1 MDFKSK
7 DRKSIDFTFLI
18 LVIAL
23 LIYGLIMVFSA
34 SSASAHYY
42 NGDAFFFIK
51 KQGLFAILGLFGM
64 WIMSVIDINL
74 IKKFITPVLLV
85 TLVLLILVLIPGVG
99 MEING
104 ARRWIG
110 ISSISFQPSELAKY
124 VIILFIANSLSVR
137 KEPLDSFLKDLMPY
151 LVVIALFAGLVFL
164 EDHLSGAIVIAF
176 LGCLILYVAGT
187 KNSHFVALGVAGVIL
202 IIFGIIFEPYR
213 MARFTTFLDPF
224 KDPLGSGFQIVQSF
238 YAIGSGGFFGL
249 GLGQS
254 RQKYLYIPEPHNDFI
269 FSIICEEL
277 GFFGAVLLIILFALL
292 IWRGI
297 KIAMA
302 APDVFTSLTT
312 TGIIGLV
319 AFQTVVNIAVV
330 TGSMP
335 VTGMPLPFF
344 SYGGSALAFLLTSM
358 GFVLN
363 VSRNLEKEEI
373 KEIEE

>member
-176 LGCLILYVAGT
+176 LGCLILYVAGA

-202 IIFGIIFEPYR
+202 IIFGII
-213 MARFTTFLDPF
+213 
-224 KDPLGSGFQIVQSF
+224 LGM
-238 YAIGSGGFFGL
+238 
-249 GLGQS
+249 
-254 RQKYLYIPEPHNDFI
+254 QKQR
-269 FSIICEEL
+269 S
-277 GFFGAVLLIILFALL
+277 
-292 IWRGI
+292 
-297 KIAMA
+297 
-302 APDVFTSLTT
+302 
-312 TGIIGLV
+312 
-319 AFQTVVNIAVV
+319 
-330 TGSMP
+330 
-335 VTGMPLPFF
+335 
-344 SYGGSALAFLLTSM
+344 
-358 GFVLN
+358 
-363 VSRNLEKEEI
+363 
-373 KEIEE
+373 